1 MKTRSKL
8 IYPVLLIAAV
18 AVPFFVES
26 DYVMHTLIMSAI
38 YALLTMGL
46 NIITGFAG
54 QLSLGHAAFFGV
66 GAYASALLTLKMG
79 MNFFLAMSCAAGM
92 AWVMG
97 VMLGFPALKLRG
109 PYLVICTIGF
119 VQIMHEV
126 FLNWISLTRGP
137 MGIVGIDY
145 PPTLTLGSWTIDFSI
160 PLNYYFLVLVFAVIT
175 FVIILSLLNSK
186 LGRALKAIR
195 EDEIAAECAGI
206 NLTYYKLIAFSL
218 GAVFAGI
225 AGSLYAHYIGYISPD
240 SFVLLE
246 SINILVMLVL
256 GGMGTMIG
264 PVIGAAGVT
273 FLLEYLRF
281 LAEFKLIFYGL
292 VLMVVM
298 VVAPG
303 GFWGF
308 ITRLGFAPPGSKD
321 R

>member
-8 IYPVLLIAAV
+8 IYPALLIAAV
-18 AVPFFVES
+18 VVPFFVES

-92 AWVMG
+92 SWVMG

-160 PLNYYFLVLVFAVIT
+160 PLNYYFLVLVFAAVT

-321 R
+321 H

>member
-1 MKTRSKL
+1 MKRYSKFFYL
-8 IYPVLLIAAV
+8 GFFLLAIV
-18 AVPFFVES
+18 VPFFVES

-38 YALLTMGL
+38 YALLAMGL
-46 NIITGFAG
+46 NIISGFAG

-66 GAYASALLTLKMG
+66 GAYTSALLTLKVG
-79 MNFFLAMSCAAGM
+79 MNFFLALSCSAGL
-92 AWVMG
+92 AWAMG

-145 PPTLTLGSWTIDFSI
+145 PPSLTIGSWNIDFSI
-160 PLNYYFLVLVFAVIT
+160 PLNYYFLVLVFVIFT
-175 FVIILSLLNSK
+175 FLIILSLLNSK

-195 EDEIAAECAGI
+195 EDEIAAECSGI
-206 NLTYYKLIAFSL
+206 NLTYYKLIAFSI

-225 AGSLYAHYIGYISPD
+225 AGSLYVHYIGYVSPD

-256 GGMGTMIG
+256 GGMGTMLG

-281 LAEFKLIFYGL
+281 FAEFKLIFYGL
-292 VLMVVM
+292 TLMVVM

-303 GFWGF
+303 GFLGF
-308 ITRLGFAPPGSKD
+308 ISRLGFAQKNDKG

>member
-1 MKTRSKL
+1 MKTSSKL
-8 IYPVLLIAAV
+8 LYPALLIAAV

-79 MNFFLAMSCAAGM
+79 MNFFLSMSCAAGM

-137 MGIVGIDY
+137 MGIVGIEY

-160 PLNYYFLVLVFAVIT
+160 PLNYYFLVLVFAVVT
-175 FVIILSLLNSK
+175 FAIILSLLNSK

-206 NLTYYKLIAFSL
+206 NLTYYKLVAFSL

>member
-1 MKTRSKL
+1 MKIPSKYL
-8 IYPVLLIAAV
+8 YIALLAIGILA
-18 AVPFFVES
+18 PFMVES
-26 DYVMHTLIMSAI
+26 EYVMHTLIMAAI

-54 QLSLGHAAFFGV
+54 QLSLGHAAFFGI
-66 GAYASALLTLKMG
+66 GAYTAALLTLRLGVNFFVAMGCSAVLAGLMG
-79 MNFFLAMSCAAGM
+79 M
-92 AWVMG
+92 
-97 VMLGFPALKLRG
+97 MLGFPALKLRG

-145 PPTLTLGSWTIDFSI
+145 PPVLSIGPWNIDFSI
-160 PLNYYFLVLVFAVIT
+160 PINYYFLVLSAVIVT
-175 FVIILSLLNSK
+175 FLVILSLLNSK
-186 LGRALKAIR
+186 VGRALKAIR

-206 NLTYYKLIAFSL
+206 NLTYYKLIAFSI
-218 GAVFAGI
+218 GAVFAGV
-225 AGSLYAHYIGYISPD
+225 AGAFYAHYIGYISPD
-240 SFVLLE
+240 SFILLE

-264 PVIGAAGVT
+264 PIVGAAGVT

-281 LAEFKLIFYGL
+281 LAEFRLIFYGF

-308 ITRLGFAPPGSKD
+308 FTRLGFTGPNGKD

>member
-8 IYPVLLIAAV
+8 IYPALLIAAV

-79 MNFFLAMSCAAGM
+79 MNFFLAMSCSAGM

-160 PLNYYFLVLVFAVIT
+160 PLNYYFLVLVFAVVT
-175 FVIILSLLNSK
+175 FVVILSLLNSK